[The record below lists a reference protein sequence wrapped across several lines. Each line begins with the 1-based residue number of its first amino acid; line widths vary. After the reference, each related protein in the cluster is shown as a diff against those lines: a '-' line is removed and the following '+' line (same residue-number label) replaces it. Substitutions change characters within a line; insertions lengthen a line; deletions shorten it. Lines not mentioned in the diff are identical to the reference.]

1 MTTTGRVIGIA
12 LDEIVRELR
21 ELRGQ
26 HAIGTYYLVTGDNR
40 QVRFGIA
47 NGEVVTIS
55 VRASDLSAA
64 FDAIAGLQ
72 IVRTRFAED
81 VLTVGSGTIALTTDQ
96 VYAELLSRAG
106 GDLSAAPEM
115 PAVAAANSFSLPRE
129 QSKALRQL
137 LIEYLGPIGDLVYE
151 EHRET
156 AESANMLVANLARE
170 ITDRGNAER
179 FLAQAQS
186 LLQSGA

>member
-1 MTTTGRVIGIA
+1 MSTGWVIAMA
-12 LDEIVRELR
+12 LEEIVKELR
-21 ELRGQ
+21 ELREQ
-26 HAIGTYYLVTGDNR
+26 RAIGTYYLVTADNR

-47 NGEVVTIS
+47 NGEVVTLS
-55 VRASDLSAA
+55 VRASNLAAA

-96 VYAELLSRAG
+96 VYAELLSRSG
-106 GDLSAAPEM
+106 GDPSPAPETSEI
-115 PAVAAANSFSLPRE
+115 AGSNSFSLPRE
-129 QSKALRQL
+129 QSKVLRQL

-156 AESANMLVANLARE
+156 AESAAALVSNLARE
-170 ITDRGNAER
+170 ITDSRNAER
-179 FLAQAQS
+179 FLAQAHS
-186 LLQSGA
+186 LLHLGG

>member
-1 MTTTGRVIGIA
+1 MA
-12 LDEIVRELR
+12 MSEIVRELR
-21 ELRGQ
+21 ELREQ
-26 HAIGTYYLVTGDNR
+26 RAIGTYYLVTADNR

-47 NGEVVTIS
+47 NGEVVTLS
-55 VRASDLSAA
+55 VRASNLSAA

-96 VYAELLSRAG
+96 VYAELLSRSG
-106 GDLSAAPEM
+106 GDPSAVPEKS
-115 PAVAAANSFSLPRE
+115 ASAGANSFSLARE
-129 QSKALRQL
+129 QSRALRQL

-156 AESANMLVANLARE
+156 AESADMLVANLARE
-170 ITDRGNAER
+170 ITDRGKAER
-179 FLAQAQS
+179 FLAQARS
-186 LLQSGA
+186 LLQRGD

>member
-1 MTTTGRVIGIA
+1 MSTASVIGIA

-26 HAIGTYYLVTGDNR
+26 CAIGTYYLVTGDNR

-47 NGEVVTIS
+47 NGEIVTLS
-55 VRASDLSAA
+55 VRAADLSAA

-96 VYAELLSRAG
+96 VYAELLSRSG
-106 GDLSAAPEM
+106 GDASTVPELSPISTSS
-115 PAVAAANSFSLPRE
+115 SFSLPRE

-151 EHRET
+151 EHREA
-156 AESANMLVANLARE
+156 AESAAALVANLARE
-170 ITDRGNAER
+170 IPDRGNADR
-179 FLAQAQS
+179 FLSQAQS
-186 LLQSGA
+186 ILQAGV

>member
-1 MTTTGRVIGIA
+1 MTTGRLIGIA

-21 ELRGQ
+21 DLRGQ
-26 HAIGTYYLVTGDNR
+26 RAVGTYYLVTADNR

-47 NGEVVTIS
+47 NGEVVTLS
-55 VRASDLSAA
+55 VRASNLSAA

-96 VYAELLSRAG
+96 VYAELLSRSG
-106 GDLSAAPEM
+106 GDLPPAAEK
-115 PAVAAANSFSLPRE
+115 PAIAGPNSFSMPRE
-129 QSKALRQL
+129 QSRALRQL

-156 AESANMLVANLARE
+156 AESAEALVANLARE
-170 ITDRGNAER
+170 ISDRGNADR
-179 FLAQAQS
+179 FLTQARS
-186 LLQSGA
+186 LLQRGD

>member
-1 MTTTGRVIGIA
+1 MTTTGRVFGIA
-12 LDEIVRELR
+12 LDEIVGELR

-26 HAIGTYYLVTGDNR
+26 LAIGTYYLVTGDNR

-47 NGEVVTIS
+47 NGEVVTLS

-96 VYAELLSRAG
+96 VYAELLSRSG
-106 GDLSAAPEM
+106 GDPSTASEKSAVIAS
-115 PAVAAANSFSLPRE
+115 NSFSLPRE

-151 EHRET
+151 EHKAT
-156 AESANMLVANLARE
+156 AESADALVANLARE
-170 ITDRGNAER
+170 IPDRGNADR
-179 FLAQAQS
+179 FLAQARS
-186 LLQSGA
+186 VLHAGA